1 MHKGAKVEIRGE
13 PKTVNLAAILNGN
26 QLAGPL
32 EVWIAAIV
40 ASMDAAQKAK
50 FAVAFEN
57 CMRQHDMQRIRVA
70 RVVADIPM
78 PTLGE

>member
-57 CMRQHDMQRIRVA
+57 CMRQRDMQRIRVA